1 MRLFPLKTLLAVV
14 STLVVV
20 GCVNNVPKAPDQTA
34 TTEAVNEP
42 SQAVLARSAYD
53 FEDEDIVL
61 PAFYDTQGLERCTFD
76 PDNENDA
83 CPLKKPIIRVR
94 FDENAADGE
103 GVGMAAL
110 ERFDTQ
116 GLIDLFEGQF
126 AGVNRYRIVTRDDA
140 VIAAEAATL
149 MEQQGAERVA
159 ERSAENQTLEPDY
172 VLAIDTLRTARTE
185 SSVRSWMNYTIQ
197 MTVRVLDPM
206 TREVMSH
213 PNIGKITVTS
223 GDVRERDEM
232 SFIRANGEY
241 VTGFEYHRDGPVTA
255 VLSDMASRGF
265 DIMLTRLLSEM
276 PATAQVVGVRDDQ
289 LSLDRGQNAG
299 LLPNETMII
308 FESEAGFVTPIGVA
322 NANPSMNSGQAR
334 MIRWKD
340 NDQADTVKAAAKGQI
355 YRPSG
360 QKKIFA
366 VSVGTPPNF
375 LDERT

>member
-1 MRLFPLKTLLAVV
+1 
-14 STLVVV
+14 
-20 GCVNNVPKAPDQTA
+20 
-34 TTEAVNEP
+34 
-42 SQAVLARSAYD
+42 
-53 FEDEDIVL
+53 
-61 PAFYDTQGLERCTFD
+61 
-76 PDNENDA
+76 
-83 CPLKKPIIRVR
+83 
-94 FDENAADGE
+94 
-103 GVGMAAL
+103 
-110 ERFDTQ
+110 
-116 GLIDLFEGQF
+116 
-126 AGVNRYRIVTRDDA
+126 